1 MHAQSSS
8 LRIFTLMIVWVSGCA
23 LNQSGTREVS
33 AVLESQANS
42 PPRMAARYAP
52 TSRPVLT
59 TRPAPGPASLQD
71 FIALALQ
78 NNPEISAG
86 RQTALAKAQ
95 RIPQV
100 TALPD
105 PVLATKTFLGDR
117 PMMYADGNSFFT
129 MAVTQQLP
137 FPEKL
142 DRAGR
147 MALEETRMALQE
159 LRQTQLR
166 VVADVK
172 RAWFQIY
179 ILDQS
184 MRITQ
189 DNKNLL
195 SDLIA
200 VARIQVSANNRP
212 QDDLLRAQV
221 ELSNLERELIEQR
234 QNRTTAAATL
244 NTLVNRPPYRPIPS
258 PPSFDLRQTD
268 LKIDALLTQ
277 ACKTNPELLRF
288 QHQIERDRQARK
300 LAQLGYWP
308 DVSLGLEWTSIV
320 PRKPFQ
326 PPADPTTGF
335 RPAVDPLS
343 TEQRDNYG
351 LIVEMNLPIWL
362 QKTQAAIRESEY
374 NLGASIDRYHS
385 AQNLVNFRIQD
396 SLARVQA
403 QKELVE
409 ILKNTIIPQARQA
422 YEVSRAGYTAGKSD
436 FTSLIDGWQKT
447 LTFTIQYHRALGEL
461 QRSLADLEQEIGT
474 SLSRMEK

>member
-1 MHAQSSS
+1 MHIDSSPF
-8 LRIFTLMIVWVSGCA
+8 RVFTLMLMWISGCA

-33 AVLESQANS
+33 AVLETQANS
-42 PPRMAARYAP
+42 PHRMAARYAP
-52 TSRPVLT
+52 TSRPVST
-59 TRPAPGPASLQD
+59 SQPAPGPVLLQD

-78 NNPEISAG
+78 NNPEIRAEQ
-86 RQTALAKAQ
+86 QTALAKAQ

-129 MAVTQQLP
+129 LAVTQQLP
-137 FPEKL
+137 LPEKL

-147 MALEETRMALQE
+147 IALEETRMALQE

-184 MRITQ
+184 IRISQ
-189 DNKNLL
+189 DNKALL

-221 ELSNLERELIEQR
+221 ELSNLERELIEQK
-234 QNRTTAAATL
+234 QSRTTAAATL
-244 NTLVNRPPYRPIPS
+244 NTLVDRPPYRPIPT

-268 LKIDALLTQ
+268 LKIDCLLAQ
-277 ACKTNPELLRF
+277 AGKTNPELIRF

-326 PPADPTTGF
+326 PPPDATGV

-343 TEQRDNYG
+343 TEQRDNYA

-403 QKELVE
+403 QMELAQ
-409 ILKNTIIPQARQA
+409 ILKNTIIPQALQA
-422 YEVSRAGYTAGKSD
+422 YEVSRSGYTAGKSD
-436 FTSLIDGWQKT
+436 FTSLIDSWQKS

-461 QRSLADLEQEIGT
+461 QRSLADLEQEMGT
-474 SLSRMEK
+474 SLSKTER